1 MMLIIIFVALLLVYL
16 YVKTLKPKRF
26 PPGPPRLPYVGGIPY
41 VAKDKS
47 LMQTLRKLADDY
59 GPLAGVYLGSK
70 PVVVISDYE
79 LLKSRYYFQ
88 KNK

>member
-1 MMLIIIFVALLLVYL
+1 MLLIVCVILTIVYL
-16 YVKTLKPKRF
+16 FTKTLKPKRF

-41 VAKDKS
+41 IAKDKS
-47 LMQTLRKLADDY
+47 LMQTLRKLADGY

-79 LLKSRYYFQ
+79 LLKSNFFTFMP
-88 KNK
+88 